1 LEENN
6 PDSLS
11 NVTVRLE
18 GKENAEAICNMLRG
32 LLLASRVVELKGITN
47 SRLLRGLTFSFGD
60 AAIAQKFVTDV
71 ETLFSR
77 RVRERLEIAL
87 HD

>member
-1 LEENN
+1 MEEKN
-6 PDSLS
+6 SEELS
-11 NVTVRLE
+11 YVTVRLE
-18 GKENAEAICNMLRG
+18 GKEDAEAICNMLRG

-47 SRLLRGLTFSFGD
+47 SRLLRGHTVSFGV

-77 RVRERLEIAL
+77 KVRDRLEVNL
-87 HD
+87 HG